1 VRGDLCGISEP
12 DVKINAGGD
21 EAMIYVWRDYKTTI
35 SGTVV
40 RRVTCEKCAC
50 AYAYE
55 LVRAASGAGTS
66 MYLLDN
72 SGAEYR
78 ARTRAN
84 KKLRR
89 ALERGVEPVQCPDC
103 GWFQADMV
111 REAQR
116 RKARGLMPAAAICLT
131 LAGAIALLMGALW
144 LSPPPGGGPT
154 NWSPVGVFGGAGAIC
169 LAIRWFM
176 MRQGDLNRRCPE
188 RPAPYPGAPTAHKV
202 QAMTPVAAGQPARV
216 ASGVGA
222 FPTLPP
228 RGLKASS
235 KPRA

>member
-1 VRGDLCGISEP
+1 
-12 DVKINAGGD
+12 
-21 EAMIYVWRDYKTTI
+21 MIWITAWREYKSTI

-55 LVRAASGAGTS
+55 LVRAASGGATS
-66 MYLLDN
+66 IYMLN
-72 SGAEYR
+72 NAGAEYR

-89 ALERGVEPVQCPDC
+89 ALERGVEPVPCPDC
-103 GWFQADMV
+103 GWFQAEMV
-111 REAQR
+111 QEAR
-116 RKARGLMPAAAICLT
+116 RRLVQGLVPAAAVCLT
-131 LAGAIALLMGALW
+131 LAGAIALVMGALW
-144 LSPPPGGGPT
+144 LSPPPGGEPSD
-154 NWSPVGVFGGAGAIC
+154 WRMVGVFGGAGAIC

-176 MRQGDLNRRCPE
+176 LRRGDLNRRFPE
-188 RPAPYPGAPTAHKV
+188 PPAPYPGAPPGHKV
-202 QAMTPVAAGQPARV
+202 QVMAAAAAAAAGQPARV

-222 FPTLPP
+222 FLTLPP

>member
-1 VRGDLCGISEP
+1 MIGAGEGAAMFWIS
-12 DVKINAGGD
+12 
-21 EAMIYVWRDYKTTI
+21 VWGEYKTTI

-55 LVRAASGAGTS
+55 LVRAASGGATS
-66 MYLLDN
+66 IYLLDN

-111 REAQR
+111 QEAR
-116 RKARGLMPAAAICLT
+116 RRLVRGLMPAAAVCLT
-131 LAGAIALLMGALW
+131 LAGAMALIMGALW
-144 LSPPPGGGPT
+144 LSPPPGGEP
-154 NWSPVGVFGGAGAIC
+154 SDFRMVGLFGGAGAIC
-169 LAIRWFM
+169 LTVRWFM
-176 MRQGDLNRRCPE
+176 MRRGDLNRQCPE
-188 RPAPYPGAPTAHKV
+188 RPAPYPGAPPAHKV
-202 QAMTPVAAGQPARV
+202 QAVAPATAGQPPRV